1 MEHLDYQEFFT
12 KLDRFSGFA
21 IINVLWVIGSAFIIT
36 LPLATVGL
44 FAVLADWVRGKNSE
58 ALARFFGGMRQYG
71 LKASLIALVDAGIMG
86 LLALN
91 LHIIPQMGLPTPIHY
106 PFLSVTLFI
115 SLMVVMANLY
125 IWILLVTYDLTLK
138 RLADV
143 AIHLSMTHFSW
154 TFCVLLMTT
163 GVLGLGLVFI
173 PSGISV
179 FVLFAGCAYVVAWGA
194 WRVIRQYDDDLLQ
207 LSTTERVLP
216 S

>member
-21 IINVLWVIGSAFIIT
+21 LINVLWVMGSAFIIT
-36 LPLATVGL
+36 LPVATVGL

-58 ALARFFGGMRQYG
+58 ALARFFGAMRQYG
-71 LKASLIALVDAGIMG
+71 FKASLIGLADAVMIG
-86 LLALN
+86 LLMFN
-91 LHIIPQMGLPTPIHY
+91 LQIIPQMDLPMPIQY
-106 PFLSVTLFI
+106 PFMSITLFI
-115 SLMVVMANLY
+115 GLLVVMANLY

-143 AIHLSMTHFSW
+143 ALRLSMTHFSW
-154 TFCVLLMTT
+154 TACVLLMAAGIL
-163 GVLGLGLVFI
+163 GVGLVAV

-179 FVLFAGCAYVVAWGA
+179 FVLFSGCAYVVAWGA

-207 LSTTERVLP
+207 LSTTERLLP
-216 S
+216 